1 MMRAEKGAADRQ
13 KPCKR
18 RVTDRMYKT
27 IIHLKEN
34 IPDELLRSLASVI
47 ERAFIN
53 RAGSLRNVSTEPH
66 EFVFQGGEN
75 QYGCLDLG
83 MLSLGRTQGFLNF
96 VQAWKWIDEDPDES
110 CDMIEVFAQHPL
122 I

>member
-1 MMRAEKGAADRQ
+1 
-13 KPCKR
+13 
-18 RVTDRMYKT
+18 MYKT
-27 IIHLKEN
+27 IIHLKDN
-34 IPDELLRSLASVI
+34 IPDELLRSLASMI

-66 EFVFQGGEN
+66 KFVFQGGEN

-83 MLSLGRTQGFLNF
+83 MLSLGGTQGLLNF
-96 VQAWKWIDEDPDES
+96 VQAWKWVDEDPDES